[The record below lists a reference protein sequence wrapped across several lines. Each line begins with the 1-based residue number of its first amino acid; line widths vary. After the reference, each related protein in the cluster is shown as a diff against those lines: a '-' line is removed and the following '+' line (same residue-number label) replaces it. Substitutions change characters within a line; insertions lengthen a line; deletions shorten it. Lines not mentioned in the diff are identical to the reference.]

1 MKYSAPREISRNKKA
16 KRPMNNLM
24 QIYLDNKAA
33 SKPVVNLSVAD
44 KTATIYAH
52 GVIYPEFGVNAA
64 DIKAAVDKAGDVETI
79 VFNINTPGGSV
90 FEGRE
95 IMDVIRNIKAKTV
108 AHIGS
113 LCASAGTGIAAA
125 CDETE
130 MADGAHYMIHNVHG
144 GAVGD
149 KSSLRKAADLFEKIE
164 GAIVNDYVAK
174 TGKDAVEII
183 AMMEKETWMTAT
195 EALANGFIDRISVG
209 AKKAKNEW
217 NLAAYANAPQAL
229 LEPDPPE
236 QITEQHEP
244 AAAGFFMSAANA
256 NRLKLALI

>member
-79 VFNINTPGGSV
+79 IFNINTPGGSV

-113 LCASAGTGIAAA
+113 LCASAGTSIAAA

-149 KSSLRKAADLFEKIE
+149 KSSLRKAADLFEKI
-164 GAIVNDYVAK
+164 
-174 TGKDAVEII
+174 
-183 AMMEKETWMTAT
+183 
-195 EALANGFIDRISVG
+195 
-209 AKKAKNEW
+209 W
-217 NLAAYANAPQAL
+217 NLAAYENAPQAL
-229 LEPDPPE
+229 LDTDPPE
-236 QITEQHEP
+236 QIEEQPEP
-244 AAAGFFMSAANA
+244 APAGFFMSAANA